1 MAAKCLVVGMTPSD
15 MRSLFDYDPV
25 IPANMDDPYGQL
37 DDILRHFGDYVPLI
51 ENNYEAVWNHH
62 TWAHRWEQVQ
72 KALV

>member
-1 MAAKCLVVGMTPSD
+1 
-15 MRSLFDYDPV
+15 
-25 IPANMDDPYGQL
+25 MDDPYGQL

-51 ENNYEAVWNHH
+51 EKNYEAVWNHH